1 VAYAAGPEPYFVA
14 VGDLNLDGAPDLAVA
29 NYGGDSVSIL
39 LGNGDGSFRAH
50 VDYATGPAPTVVA
63 VADFH
68 GDGLQDLAV
77 SHTNGVSVL
86 LGNGDGTFGPRVDYA
101 GAGSG
106 RFSGLAVGD
115 LNLDG
120 NPDLV
125 RVNGDTNRGAVLLG
139 NGDGTFRTPPSAPG
153 PSAPPAWWPSGTAPS
168 TGGPTPSQGLAPAW
182 GEAPGRPV
190 TPAVEADLAWLV
202 DRARVTGTT
211 PAHVIDR
218 VLSEGTAR
226 LLTDPLGETLAPL
239 LVAWGGML

>member
-1 VAYAAGPEPYFVA
+1 
-14 VGDLNLDGAPDLAVA
+14 
-29 NYGGDSVSIL
+29 VSIL
-39 LGNGDGSFRAH
+39 LGNGDGSFRAPA
-50 VDYATGPAPTVVA
+50 DYATGPAPTVAA

-77 SHTNGVSVL
+77 AHTNGVSVL
-86 LGNGDGTFGPRVDYA
+86 LGQGDGTFGPKVDYA
-101 GAGSG
+101 LAGPG

-115 LNLDG
+115 FNRDG
-120 NPDLV
+120 QQDLV
-125 RVNGDTNRGAVLLG
+125 RVNGDSDRGGVLLG
-139 NGDGTFRTPPSAPG
+139 NGDGSFRFPPSAPG
-153 PSAPPAWWPSGTAPS
+153 GSPTASWPSGEAPS